1 MYKINDP
8 IQFEEKVGRVYSYGN
23 NGSVN
28 VLVRVNENTW
38 KLENWYTLM
47 CRPYVGYLW
56 TYQNVFGNKMKLKN
70 YTPEL
75 TPMDVDD
82 DPHVIHLN

>member
-1 MYKINDP
+1 
-8 IQFEEKVGRVYSYGN
+8 
-23 NGSVN
+23 
-28 VLVRVNENTW
+28 
-38 KLENWYTLM
+38 M

-82 DPHVIHLN
+82 DPHVIRLN

>member
-1 MYKINDP
+1 MYQINDP
-8 IQFEEKVGRVYSYGN
+8 VQYEGKVGRVYSYGN
-23 NGSVN
+23 NASVN

-38 KLENWYTLM
+38 KLENWYSLM
-47 CRPYVGYLW
+47 CQPYVGYLW

-75 TPMDVDD
+75 TSMDIDN
-82 DPHVIHLN
+82 DPYVIRL